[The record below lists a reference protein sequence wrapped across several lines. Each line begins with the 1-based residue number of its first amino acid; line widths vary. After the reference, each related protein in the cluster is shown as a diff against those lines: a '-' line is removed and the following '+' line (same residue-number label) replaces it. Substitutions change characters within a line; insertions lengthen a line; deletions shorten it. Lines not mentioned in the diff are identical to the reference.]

1 MSAPSSAAKTLISAI
16 PPGGESDPD
25 GLLEI
30 FLEWAADKGLELYP
44 SQEEAI
50 LEVFAGNH
58 LILNTPTG
66 SGKSLV
72 AVAVHLFALA
82 TQRRSFYTSPIK
94 ALVSEK
100 FFDLCGEFGAENVG
114 LLTGDASIN
123 HDAPI
128 ICCTAEVL
136 ASMAL
141 SEGDAAKVDFVVMD
155 EFHYYADRQRGVAWQ
170 IPLLLME
177 RTVFTLM
184 SATLG
189 DMTAMSEHLQRRTSR
204 KVSIVSSIDRPVPLE
219 FSYSKSPLMDTINS
233 FVVNDRAPVYV
244 VNFTQRDCAELAQG
258 LTSLNFCSKE
268 EKSLIAKALKG
279 ADFDTPYGKD
289 ISKYVR
295 HGLGIHHGGLLPK
308 YRFLVERLTQQ
319 GLLKVI
325 CGTDT
330 LGVGIN
336 MPIRTV
342 LFRQL
347 CKFDGDKTKILS
359 IRHFK
364 QIAGRAGRKGHD
376 DKGWVVAQAPP
387 HTIEN
392 LRLKAKA
399 GAAGK
404 KKFTGKKPPDR
415 GYVHW
420 DESTFNKLVHDPP
433 EELLSRF
440 RVDHGMLLAVLQ
452 RPSEYQGRRGGY
464 GDLLDIIDRCH
475 DSEGRKKRLNRD
487 AREIFIALR
496 TAGVLSL
503 QPRSGSRG
511 KNVVVREDLQEDFSL
526 HHSLALYI
534 MEALESLDPSAED
547 YALKLVSLVEAIL
560 EDPRVILMAQ
570 QNVLRR
576 QRLAELKAEGVEYD
590 ERQEILAKISWPM
603 PDAELIFS
611 TFDRFAAQHP
621 WVSADDICPKSV
633 AREMYERY
641 ASFKEYVG
649 EYDLQR
655 VEGLLLRHLS
665 QTYKAMLQCVPE
677 GARTDEVLEIIAF
690 LRLTIQ
696 RTDSSLLKAWEKM
709 GQPILAVES
718 ETETVEDIVADNKSF
733 AARIRS
739 ELRSFVAALSRAD
752 YEEAALLVAANTE
765 EPWSA
770 EKLEATMA
778 GYYADYQRLRF
789 DHHARQPGFTRVEKT
804 GDRQWKVQQI
814 LCDENDDNMW
824 YVQGVIDMRGV
835 LQCEGPLIRL
845 TEIGV

>member
-1 MSAPSSAAKTLISAI
+1 MSAGSSAKTLLSAI
-16 PPGGESDPD
+16 PSGGETDPD
-25 GLLEI
+25 SLLEI
-30 FLEWAADKGLELYP
+30 FLDWVAGKGIELYP
-44 SQEEAI
+44 AQEEAI

-100 FFDLCGEFGAENVG
+100 FFELCAEFGADNVG

-141 SEGDAAKVDFVVMD
+141 TEGDAAKVDFVVMD

-170 IPLLLME
+170 IPLLLLE
-177 RTVFTLM
+177 RTTFTLM

-189 DMTAMSEHLQRRTSR
+189 DMTAMSDHLEKRTSR
-204 KVSIVSSIDRPVPLE
+204 KVSLVSSVERPVPLD
-219 FSYSKSPLMDTINS
+219 FSYSKTPLVDAIQS
-233 FVVNDRAPVYV
+233 FIVNDRAPVYV

-258 LTSLNFCSKE
+258 LTSINFCSKE
-268 EKSLIAKALKG
+268 DKARIAKALKG
-279 ADFDTPYGKD
+279 TEFDTPYGKD

-347 CKFDGDKTKILS
+347 CKYDGEKTKILS

-387 HTIEN
+387 HAIEN
-392 LRLKAKA
+392 LKLKAKA
-399 GAAGK
+399 TAAGK

-420 DESTFNKLVHDPP
+420 DESTFNKLANDPP
-433 EELLSRF
+433 EELISRF

-452 RPSEYQGRRGGY
+452 RPSESLGRRGGY
-464 GDLLDIIDRCH
+464 GDLLDLIDRSH
-475 DSEGRKKRLNRD
+475 DSKGRKTRLRKE
-487 AREIFIALR
+487 ARELFIALHK
-496 TAGVLSL
+496 AGVIYLE
-503 QPRSGSRG
+503 PRASGRG
-511 KNVVVREDLQEDFSL
+511 KAVFVREDLQEDFSL
-526 HHSLALYI
+526 HHSLALYV
-534 MEALESLDPSAED
+534 MEALETLDQATED
-547 YALKLVSLVEAIL
+547 YPFKLVSLIESIL
-560 EDPRVILMAQ
+560 EDPRVVLMAQ

-576 QRLAELKAEGVEYD
+576 QKLAELKAEGVEYD
-590 ERQEILAKISWPM
+590 ERQEILAKIGWPM

-611 TFDRFAAQHP
+611 TFDRFASQHP
-621 WVSADDICPKSV
+621 WVSADDIRPKSV
-633 AREMYERY
+633 AREMFERY

-649 EYDLQR
+649 EYGLQR

-677 GARTDEVLEIIAF
+677 SARTDEVLEIIAF

-709 GQPILAVES
+709 GQQSS
-718 ETETVEDIVADNKSF
+718 EDQPEVAEVEDIAADNKTF
-733 AARIRS
+733 VARIRA
-739 ELRSFVAALSRAD
+739 ELHSFVAALSRRD
-752 YEEAALLVAANTE
+752 YEEALGLVTPKE
-765 EPWSA
+765 EDPWTATGLEERMA
-770 EKLEATMA
+770 E
-778 GYYADYQRLRF
+778 YHADYQRLRA
-789 DHHARQPGFTRVEKT
+789 DHHARQPGFTQLEKA

-814 LCDENDDNMW
+814 LCDEKDDNMW
-824 YVQGVIDMRGV
+824 YVEGVVDLRGQ

-845 TEIGV
+845 TEVGV